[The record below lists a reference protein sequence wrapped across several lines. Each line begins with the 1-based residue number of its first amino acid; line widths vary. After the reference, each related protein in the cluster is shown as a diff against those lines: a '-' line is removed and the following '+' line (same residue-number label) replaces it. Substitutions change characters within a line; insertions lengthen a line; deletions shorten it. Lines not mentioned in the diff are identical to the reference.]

1 MRAKLPELL
10 ESGPHSNP
18 DVDRQDYERSP
29 IAQNSNFKF
38 TVALRASVL
47 AIVFR
52 FLCSALAD
60 FPFGLKRNQ
69 LAGILGNLV
78 PVSTVSGTLVT
89 AAGRNSRTRNPQTCT
104 KYE

>member
-1 MRAKLPELL
+1 LSLAQDDEPVQILTSIVRTMSAAPSFQTQTSKL
-10 ESGPHSNP
+10 
-18 DVDRQDYERSP
+18 R
-29 IAQNSNFKF
+29 
-38 TVALRASVL
+38 LRASVL
-47 AIVFR
+47 AIVFH
-52 FLCSALAD
+52 FLGSALAD

-78 PVSTVSGTLVT
+78 PVSTVIGTLVT